1 MLKPNIRKVLTY
13 IIEKIK
19 DENVAIAFSGG
30 IDSLSILYTCMDL
43 KKKITLYSFTLD
55 NHVSTDFSSA
65 RRFAKYYNI
74 NFVPIFLPTDI
85 NTIKNDLRFIKTLG
99 AIKKTD
105 FVCSWPMLHLY
116 KNIKE
121 NILINGL
128 GADGHFCISKKGM
141 IHYKDK
147 IQEFRDGLFLNE
159 NYAQKLINIKMA
171 KYYNKTTIIP
181 YLEKQMIKEFKDTTW
196 DSINKPRQKQ
206 ATLNNYKDYFSRIK
220 VRNHINLQLGD
231 SKIEKNLEQ
240 LINSDWNVNNYK
252 SIVGIF
258 NDLNRGI
265 VK

>member
-1 MLKPNIRKVLTY
+1 
-13 IIEKIK
+13 
-19 DENVAIAFSGG
+19 
-30 IDSLSILYTCMDL
+30 
-43 KKKITLYSFTLD
+43 
-55 NHVSTDFSSA
+55 
-65 RRFAKYYNI
+65 
-74 NFVPIFLPTDI
+74 
-85 NTIKNDLRFIKTLG
+85 
-99 AIKKTD
+99 
-105 FVCSWPMLHLY
+105 MLHLY

-181 YLEKQMIKEFKDTTW
+181 YLEKQMIEEFKDTTW

>member
-1 MLKPNIRKVLTY
+1 
-13 IIEKIK
+13 
-19 DENVAIAFSGG
+19 
-30 IDSLSILYTCMDL
+30 
-43 KKKITLYSFTLD
+43 
-55 NHVSTDFSSA
+55 
-65 RRFAKYYNI
+65 
-74 NFVPIFLPTDI
+74 
-85 NTIKNDLRFIKTLG
+85 
-99 AIKKTD
+99 
-105 FVCSWPMLHLY
+105 
-116 KNIKE
+116 
-121 NILINGL
+121 
-128 GADGHFCISKKGM
+128 M

-181 YLEKQMIKEFKDTTW
+181 YLEKQMIEEFKDTTW